1 MQQAA
6 DWLDAGSMKQPQPA
20 GLQLLACMQQ
30 ATAHLG
36 ILPAVELTQGT
47 EHGPPSVDELDLA
60 VAGEG
65 LGVSRQTS
73 CVPAIVTGEL
83 AIQVVRR
90 AGEGAQ
96 KLGPLCRAM
105 VKTCVSQ
112 MWFKSGSSPAQ
123 AAAGC

>member
-1 MQQAA
+1 MH
-6 DWLDAGSMKQPQPA
+6 
-20 GLQLLACMQQ
+20 
-30 ATAHLG
+30 ATGYSTLEG
-36 ILPAVELTQGT
+36 ILLAVELTQGT
-47 EHGPPSVDELDLA
+47 EHGPPSMDELDLA

-65 LGVSRQTS
+65 LGVSGQTS

-83 AIQVVRR
+83 AIQVVRG